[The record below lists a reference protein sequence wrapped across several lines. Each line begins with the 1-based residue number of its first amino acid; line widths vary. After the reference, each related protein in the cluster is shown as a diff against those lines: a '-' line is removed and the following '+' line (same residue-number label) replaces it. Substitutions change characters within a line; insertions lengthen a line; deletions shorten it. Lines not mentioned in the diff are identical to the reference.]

1 MGEVGWGAREITDE
15 EWERPAFRGFS
26 LTLHHRW
33 LTGSY
38 FDKNREV
45 ARDVFSTFYNDVG
58 FFSVRDVLDCLSE
71 HELKC
76 KGGPVN
82 WELGQGPSDH
92 IAFSGY
98 NSLAEHGI
106 WEDGTDGRGT
116 YCICCDS

>member
-38 FDKNREV
+38 LDKNREV
-45 ARDVFSTFYNDVG
+45 ARDVISTMSNNTGY
-58 FFSVRDVLDCLSE
+58 FSVDDVLDFLSE

-106 WEDGTDGRGT
+106 WEDGTDGAGT
-116 YCICCDS
+116 YCYDCDS